1 MYIPPHLWPATT
13 TSGIDGLEIGGV
25 LLSDV
30 AEEFGTPAFVLD
42 EDDFRA
48 RCRSWR
54 AAFTGHDV
62 FYAAKAFLCHQVA
75 TWLKHEGLGIDVCS
89 AGELRTARRAGIPG
103 SSVILHGNNKSVAE
117 LAEAVDHGVSLVVVD
132 SHDEM
137 ARLSDIATRRG
148 TRQQVLVR
156 VTPGVEAHTHASITT
171 GTDDQKFGF
180 SLSTGSAHRAI
191 SHALDAPG
199 LELVGLHSHLGSQ
212 ILRPDVFET
221 AADRLVGLMA
231 DTARTHGT
239 LLRRLDLGG
248 GLGIAYLPDD
258 EPLDVRDLAPTVI
271 DRVRKACAGA
281 GVPMPR
287 LAVEPGRAIAGPTT
301 VTLYT
306 VGTIK
311 RQPGLRTWVSVDGGL
326 SDNMRPALYD
336 ASYTAAL
343 AGRATARSTDEP
355 VTVCG
360 RHCESGDIVVDS
372 AHLPSDLA
380 VGDLLAVPASGAY
393 HRSMA
398 NNYNSQPRPPV
409 VAVRGGRARVV
420 VRRETIDDVLRLD
433 VR

>member
-1 MYIPPHLWPATT
+1 MHPPQHLWPATT
-13 TSGIDGLEIGGV
+13 TTGTEGMKIGGV
-25 LLSDV
+25 LLSDL

-42 EDDFRA
+42 EEDFRG

-54 AAFTGHDV
+54 DAFSGHDV
-62 FYAAKAFLCHQVA
+62 YYAGKAFLCHQVA
-75 TWLKHEGLGIDVCS
+75 TWLKEEGLGIDVCS
-89 AGELRTARRAGIPG
+89 TGELRTAQRAGVPG
-103 SSVILHGNNKSVAE
+103 ASLIFHGNNKSAAE
-117 LAEAVDHGVSLVVVD
+117 LAEAVTYGVSLVVVD
-132 SHDEM
+132 SEDEIS
-137 ARLSDIATRRG
+137 RLSAIAGSRG
-148 TRQQVLVR
+148 VRQQVLIR
-156 VTPGVEAHTHASITT
+156 VTPGVEAHTHAHITT

-191 SHALDAPG
+191 SQVLAAPG

-212 ILRPDVFET
+212 ILRPDVFEL
-221 AADRLVGLMA
+221 ASDRLVGLMA
-231 DTARTHGT
+231 DTARTHGV

-248 GLGIAYLPDD
+248 GLGIAYLPD
-258 EPLDVRDLAPTVI
+258 EKPLDVRDLAPVII
-271 DRVRKACAGA
+271 DRVQKACGEAGL
-281 GVPMPR
+281 PMPR

-336 ASYTAAL
+336 ASYTAVR
-343 AGRATARSTDEP
+343 AGRPTGRAAEET

-372 AHLPSDLA
+372 TPLPADLA
-380 VGDLLAVPASGAY
+380 IGDLLAVPASGAY

-398 NNYNSQPRPPV
+398 NNYNCQPRPPV
-409 VAVRGGRARVV
+409 IAVRNGTARVI

-433 VR
+433 VE

>member
-1 MYIPPHLWPATT
+1 MQLPHHLWPATSV
-13 TSGIDGLEIGGV
+13 SGAHGLRIGDV

-30 AEEFGTPAFVLD
+30 AEDFGTPAFVLD
-42 EDDFRA
+42 EEDFRN
-48 RCRSWR
+48 RCRTWR
-54 AAFTGHDV
+54 DAFAGHDV
-62 FYAAKAFLCHQVA
+62 FYAGKAFLCHQVA
-75 TWLKHEGLGIDVCS
+75 RWLSEEGLGLDVCS
-89 AGELRTARRAGIPG
+89 AGELRIARRAGVPG
-103 SSVILHGNNKSVAE
+103 SSLIFHGNNKSTDE
-117 LAEAVDHGVSLVVVD
+117 LAEAVAYGVSLIVLD
-132 SHDEM
+132 SEDEISRLAAV
-137 ARLSDIATRRG
+137 ARRHA
-148 TRQQVLVR
+148 TRQQVLIR
-156 VTPGVEAHTHASITT
+156 VTPGVEAQTHASITT

-191 SHALDAPG
+191 SRVLNEPG

-212 ILRPDVFET
+212 ILCPDVFEL
-221 AADRLVGLMA
+221 AVDRLVELMA

-239 LLRRLDLGG
+239 VLPRLDLGG
-248 GLGIAYLPDD
+248 GLGIAYLPD
-258 EPLDVRDLAPTVI
+258 EHPLDVRDLAPVLI
-271 DRVRKACAGA
+271 DRVRKTCGA
-281 GVPMPR
+281 VGVPMPR

-336 ASYTAAL
+336 ASYTVAPAGPTTGRPAL
-343 AGRATARSTDEP
+343 ET

-372 AHLPSDLA
+372 ARLPADLA

-398 NNYNSQPRPPV
+398 NNYNCQPRPPV
-409 VAVRGGRARVV
+409 VAVRKGTARLLVRA
-420 VRRETIDDVLRLD
+420 ETIDDVLRLD
-433 VR
+433 VE